1 MLGRGCREGQSEARS
16 GERTF
21 ILITVQRYTITSIDC
36 TAWLAMGMIYGNV
49 GNNQLITPHSTTPS
63 YFGFSRLHITL
74 HTTHCYQQFSDKSL
88 KCSVLKYM
96 QPEIRLFNVI
106 FTQKLKLYAE
116 FEAYFARSNVL
127 QSTDTDCYVIQLC
140 GGATAWKYTSQQS
153 PVGGPTHCSPRLRAD
168 SV

>member
-1 MLGRGCREGQSEARS
+1 MKQGRGEKES
-16 GERTF
+16 F

-36 TAWLAMGMIYGNV
+36 IAWLAMGMIYGNV
-49 GNNQLITPHSTTPS
+49 GNNQPITPQSTTTPS

-116 FEAYFARSNVL
+116 FSVYFAGSNVL
-127 QSTDTDCYVIQLC
+127 QSTDTDTKLC
-140 GGATAWKYTSQQS
+140 NPLLWLKITSQERS
-153 PVGGPTHCSPRLRAD
+153 S
-168 SV
+168 